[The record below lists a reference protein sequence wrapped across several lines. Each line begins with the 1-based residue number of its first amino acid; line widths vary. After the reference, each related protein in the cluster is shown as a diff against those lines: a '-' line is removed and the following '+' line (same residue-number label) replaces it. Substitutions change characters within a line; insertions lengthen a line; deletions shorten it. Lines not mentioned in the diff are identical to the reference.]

1 MQISPINTTNHK
13 NTNFHGITKKLSR
26 HVFID
31 GKKDICT
38 MLHDKRPTNTYVGKL
53 PHIIFNH
60 LPEIGKK
67 DAILD
72 IYKTFSEVANVIRD
86 FKPSVQGPS
95 SEYKNRRPDAVVQ
108 QMKNMFVKYGI
119 LKENDYFDIK
129 FLEAGE
135 YKKAF
140 KLDGIKDSQG
150 NNELC
155 FKVFHLVDKTPEW
168 HKYKSHGVYSEL
180 NQAATWQKQNGLET
194 QHTKFYFGDINS
206 GFTLEEFLNEN
217 TKKPR
222 KVIKE
227 YDLGEKSTDVFI
239 GGNGHN
245 RLYYHDIEFG
255 GGRVVN
261 RVKNESKIARYV
273 LKKIKQTPKELRD
286 AEWQRIL
293 KEDKHLDKRQKEA
306 GLAISIK
313 HLQNP
318 TKYIDKCLAF
328 NNPFADVGLSYVLK
342 YLDEPSAEK
351 YFEILM
357 KRKEPITQ
365 TVLMNEI
372 PLISQVLHKK
382 VKFDDV
388 DIPKGDIDSECL
400 EKFYKIAEKYVL
412 PEVEEHLASYVHLLP
427 KDKIMP
433 EADKLIAK
441 HDYNVNDRLI
451 HKTLFVKEEDYSFSD
466 KMDVLKKLE
475 KVETNDFLK
484 KKIKTVEAQLIRA
497 SLED

>member
-1 MQISPINTTNHK
+1 MQISPINTTNN
-13 NTNFHGITKKLSR
+13 NTNFRGITKKLSH

-38 MLHDKRPTNTYVGKL
+38 MLNEKKIINTYVGRL

-60 LPEIGKK
+60 LPKTGQKE
-67 DAILD
+67 AILD
-72 IYKTFSEVANVIRD
+72 IYKTFSEVANAIRD
-86 FKPSVQGPS
+86 FKPSIQNPS
-95 SEYKNRRPDAVVQ
+95 SEYKNKRPDSIVE

-129 FLEAGE
+129 FLGAGE

-150 NNELC
+150 GNELC

-180 NQAATWQKQNGLET
+180 NQAATWQRQNGLET

-206 GFTLEEFLNEN
+206 GFALEEFLDKN
-217 TKKPR
+217 TQKPE
-222 KVIKE
+222 KFIKE
-227 YDLGEKSTDVFI
+227 YDLGKKSTDVFK

-245 RLYYHDIEFG
+245 HMYDHDIEFG

-273 LKKIKQTPKELRD
+273 LKRIKQTPIELRD
-286 AEWQRIL
+286 VEWNKIL
-293 KEDKHLDKRQKEA
+293 KEDKYLDKRQREA

-313 HLQNP
+313 HMPNP
-318 TKYIDKCLAF
+318 VKYIDICLGL
-328 NNPFADVGLSYVLK
+328 NNSFVDVGLSYVLK
-342 YLDEPSAEK
+342 YLDKPLSEK
-351 YFEILM
+351 YFELLM
-357 KRKEPITQ
+357 RRKDPITQ

-372 PLISQVLHKK
+372 PLISQVLRNNAR
-382 VKFDDV
+382 FDDL
-388 DIPKGDIDSECL
+388 DIPKGKIDLKCL

-412 PEVEEHLASYVHLLP
+412 PEVEEHLASYMHLLP
-427 KDKIMP
+427 QECIMS

-441 HDYNVNDRLI
+441 HDYNINDRLL
-451 HKTLFVKEEDYSFSD
+451 HKIIFVKEEDYSFSD
-466 KMDVLKKLE
+466 KMEILNKLE
-475 KVETNDFLK
+475 KNETNEFLK
-484 KKIKTVEAQLIRA
+484 SKIKMVKIQIIRA
-497 SLED
+497 TLES